1 MQLSFSMEREPPHP
15 ASFAAKGRPFVLR
28 LCDSDSCTAIPARKG
43 PLHRAGRNAMRTPGM
58 LPIQPFAV
66 SRAEFCPPVCRLRHP
81 YQLAAFQAAEGAQ
94 GLLFPR
100 RPAVVIDA
108 VTVSVAPAI
117 IAAVFLRDPVRF
129 EFFAA
134 NGACFL
140 PLHRLVMDSLASPR
154 NARREHFRARK
165 KDSMSLRQCC
175 LLHIVSPEYTNPPKD
190 CAKKEHTCVP
200 NAAACMP
207 AHE

>member
-1 MQLSFSMEREPPHP
+1 MQRKP
-15 ASFAAKGRPFVLR
+15 AQAAIGAAKGCPPVVGLGNFHIGSAVPAVERMAYGLR
-28 LCDSDSCTAIPARKG
+28 FYFFR
-43 PLHRAGRNAMRTPGM
+43 M

-117 IAAVFLRDPVRF
+117 VAAVFLRDPVRF

-200 NAAACMP
+200 NAATCMP